1 VFSSV
6 NHEPNDNRL
15 LVLSLQLHLRVF
27 KHDGPA
33 RQGLWDGALLQE
45 PSCQSTFEQKMGNHF
60 VILPSWVSNLK
71 EEWGCFVTTVFTAAA
86 KTVGMQGPVRWNWL
100 GLSRSVLELVTAK

>member
-6 NHEPNDNRL
+6 NHEPNDDCL
-15 LVLSLQLHLRVF
+15 LVLSLQLHFRAL

-33 RQGLWDGALLQE
+33 HQGLWDGALLQE
-45 PSCQSTFEQKMGNHF
+45 PSYQATFERKVSNHF

-71 EEWGCFVTTVFTAAA
+71 RNGVA
-86 KTVGMQGPVRWNWL
+86 L
-100 GLSRSVLELVTAK
+100 